1 MHHVCRPQIH
11 LSYISRFC
19 LHIHQGVQ
27 PRRIWLSLGGPFCRP
42 CMDHV
47 WAVSNLASHTRRTP
61 LHNTVLHELQ
71 SITNAAETQVPWPNS
86 SFFNCVHTVTS
97 PDFVRSVME
106 TLDVHSKDFLV
117 KWVTAPEKSAI
128 LWQIKPLKRS
138 INYAIYRKREV
149 HESNGVLAENSAEAT
164 TGGTTSGTDSAT
176 SNTTG
181 SAISHIKATN
191 GSYSGAG
198 ASGDGSASGDAGGE
212 AGVAQLPDRTFTR
225 DRLGSIWT
233 KLRRGRLALMA
244 SVNSITERT
253 SLRTMSRLMAL
264 SSSLNNPDW
273 ELLKNYH
280 KLVPGELVKGL
291 LGTEPGG
298 TFAFVV
304 DNTFSKTTSK
314 TVLFS
319 SKIVPQPETIVET
332 SSTRAPENSRS
343 ILHPKNGELMQ
354 GVLQKKRRKKLQGFT
369 NRFFI
374 LNFKYGTLSYFKVN
388 DNKLRGQ
395 MPIAASIVS
404 ANDKSLE
411 IFIDSGM
418 EVWNLRAPSAVDFKE
433 WVNAFN
439 ILKMRAERPTTDPAR
454 SRDASASKMLPA
466 LRDLHL
472 DLSDILADFGDTSKD
487 VLELQLYSLYSRFS
501 DVLQIRDNASS
512 VISGE
517 FFDAHEQMNDDSV
530 GVFFMSERFAKP
542 RTDSFEDVGAITRSS
557 SDLDSDFDDVQRLD
571 PAQQLDTQD
580 PGADNPHNGN
590 TQTPPTPAAV
600 DLAPLPID
608 TLVDRDCDIPVF
620 NHDPPSF
627 FLFVRKNVGNDLLTL
642 SMPVDMNEPIT
653 IVQKYAEMMEYSEM
667 IDNALLGKYPA
678 ESGEL
683 ILRIAAFAVTY
694 LAAMRVKARIG
705 RKPFNPLLG
714 ETYELVR
721 EDKGFRYLCEKVS
734 HKPPVF
740 AVHVEAAE
748 WVFSFS
754 PGPSQKFWGKTSEIY
769 TNGTLQLT
777 VRATQELF
785 TWSMPNCVIK
795 NIIAGEKYFEPCS
808 SITVKSSRGQR
819 AVVEFAKAGMFSGR
833 SESLVIKAYDASKRL
848 LPYTVTG
855 KWTDLMTLRTNTVE
869 KEIWTVG
876 TLVTQCEKKFYFP
889 TFTGSLN
896 KITVIEKDKPP
907 CTDSRYRPDMR
918 VYTNGDIE
926 KAEMLKK
933 QLEERQRERRK
944 AQEDSGLP
952 HQPRFFRHVGGVD
965 GDPCSGHWEYI
976 EGEKSYWK
984 RRLTQDWGDC
994 PKLW

>member
-1 MHHVCRPQIH
+1 
-11 LSYISRFC
+11 
-19 LHIHQGVQ
+19 
-27 PRRIWLSLGGPFCRP
+27 
-42 CMDHV
+42 
-47 WAVSNLASHTRRTP
+47 
-61 LHNTVLHELQ
+61 
-71 SITNAAETQVPWPNS
+71 
-86 SFFNCVHTVTS
+86 
-97 PDFVRSVME
+97 ME

-138 INYAIYRKREV
+138 INYAIYRKKDV
-149 HESNGVLAENSAEAT
+149 HESSGVLAENSAEAT
-164 TGGTTSGTDSAT
+164 TGG
-176 SNTTG
+176 
-181 SAISHIKATN
+181 
-191 GSYSGAG
+191 
-198 ASGDGSASGDAGGE
+198 GE
-212 AGVAQLPDRTFTR
+212 AVVVQLPDRALTR

-253 SLRTMSRLMAL
+253 PLRTMSRLMAL

-319 SKIVPQPETIVET
+319 SKIVPQPEKIVET
-332 SSTRAPENSRS
+332 ASTRAPENSRS

-418 EVWNLRAPSAVDFKE
+418 EVWNLKAPSAVDFKE

-439 ILKMRAERPTTDPAR
+439 ILKMRAVRPATDPAR
-454 SRDASASKMLPA
+454 SRDASASRMLPA

-472 DLSDILADFGDTSKD
+472 DLTDILADFGDTSKD

-501 DVLQIRDNASS
+501 DVLQIRDKDASS

-530 GVFFMSERFAKP
+530 GVVLMSEPFAKS
-542 RTDSFEDVGAITRSS
+542 RTDSFEDVGAETRSS
-557 SDLDSDFDDVQRLD
+557 SDLDSDFDDEQRLD
-571 PAQQLDTQD
+571 PAQQLDAEN
-580 PGADNPHNGN
+580 PGADNPQNGN
-590 TQTPPTPAAV
+590 TQTPPAPPAAATV

-627 FLFVRKNVGNDLLTL
+627 LLFVRKNVGNDLLTL

-694 LAAMRVKARIG
+694 LAAMRVKLRIG

-754 PGPSQKFWGKTSEIY
+754 PAPSQKFWGKTSEIY
-769 TNGTLQLT
+769 TNGTVQLT

-785 TWSMPNCVIK
+785 TWSMPNCVVK

-808 SITVKSSRGQR
+808 PITVKSSRGQR
-819 AVVEFAKAGMFSGR
+819 AVVEFSKAGMFSGR
-833 SESLVIKAYDASKRL
+833 SENLVIKAYDASKRL

-876 TLVTQCEKKFYFP
+876 TLLPQCEKKFCFP

-896 KITVIEKDKPP
+896 KITVIEKDKSP

-926 KAEMLKK
+926 KAEMLKQ

-952 HQPRFFRHVGGVD
+952 HQPRFFRHVGAVD

-976 EGEKSYWK
+976 KGEKSYWK